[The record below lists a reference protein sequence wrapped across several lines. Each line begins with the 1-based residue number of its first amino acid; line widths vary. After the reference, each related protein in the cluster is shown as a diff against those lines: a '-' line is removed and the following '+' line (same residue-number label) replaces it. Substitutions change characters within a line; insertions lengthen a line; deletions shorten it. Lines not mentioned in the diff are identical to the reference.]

1 MSIFPSRINRQEKGP
16 FLRCWTYRSQRAP
29 RQPDPDASISAPPLY
44 PGGLWSSPGTDVLSI
59 QTIRPF
65 SAEMAS
71 RGTWS
76 PITSSPWRSLITL
89 ASTWTGNKIFFPSAA
104 TATTKFTTGPGRMS
118 AACLQSFFCLGN
130 RQSAEF
136 LAGRLHWR
144 NYTGSMKR
152 NSARFSK
159 LPHKTG
165 ATGSYL
171 SSPDKPGLA
180 ASAHLPP
187 KRGQTSRYLSQTSSR
202 FYRAAPILPRNLH
215 PPSPLRLGYPLAHG
229 ANNRHV
235 PLPIH

>member
-44 PGGLWSSPGTDVLSI
+44 PGGLWSSPGTDAPSI

-71 RGTWS
+71 HGTWS

-118 AACLQSFFCLGN
+118 AACLQSFFCRGN

-136 LAGRLHWR
+136 LAGRLRWK

-152 NSARFSK
+152 NSARSSK
-159 LPHKTG
+159 PPHKTG

-187 KRGQTSRYLSQTSSR
+187 KRGQTSRYLS
-202 FYRAAPILPRNLH
+202 
-215 PPSPLRLGYPLAHG
+215 
-229 ANNRHV
+229 
-235 PLPIH
+235 